1 MTPLLTPPFA
11 SGPCRLKGPDSKLC
25 PWLALLPK
33 SFSTTLFFSEQEL
46 GWLKGTT
53 LHTATR
59 WVAGGCKDLSRV
71 ARQCKQRVHR
81 WEWSGGYFEHSL
93 VRKGRRSFSLNSVF
107 RSLVSDTL
115 DRAGP
120 GGS

>member
-59 WVAGGCKDLSRV
+59 WVRASHESYVDLSGE
-71 ARQCKQRVHR
+71 AGSTNR
-81 WEWSGGYFEHSL
+81 WCLAENGLVDLVLAGQGYC
-93 VRKGRRSFSLNSVF
+93 
-107 RSLVSDTL
+107 
-115 DRAGP
+115 P
-120 GGS
+120 